1 MQYLL
6 ESAFCLAC
14 FYVFYWVALR
24 RETFFQ
30 WNRAYLLVVPL
41 LSFGIPALR
50 VELEKQAET
59 PAGNFFT
66 QDAVAVIAEAQSA
79 PLALQNQLE
88 RPAFLPASWS
98 LTVGDALL
106 GVYGLGALALALLLV
121 ARLVRLFGLVRRC
134 RREHR
139 GDFILATTPP
149 EAPGALPAASFFSFV
164 FWKNDAM
171 TERERL
177 ILEHELVHV
186 RQRHSL
192 DVLLMELL
200 VIWQWFNPLIWF
212 YRRSL
217 QAVHEFIADDFVAR
231 QSRRRHEYALVLA
244 QHYRAPGGTPLLN
257 TFHTQIKKRLL
268 MLAKRPSHW
277 IRRGKFALT
286 LPLAAGLALLFSF
299 RLIETLP
306 AAAPLSTAIASA
318 EHFAE
323 KIAATPLL
331 APKPNHPEPTP
342 YIFYWGVLQA
352 KIQYVEGT
360 GDYFAEIHTSPAE
373 FREALQREPRLWDG
387 RALRRHCTLKVGD
400 QAVRSDYYDE
410 TVYTASREKL
420 LAMAPELTKND
431 YLKIGAL
438 ALDAGKFAEVF
449 VYFDGQAPRW
459 LPGQTN
465 RAAAGRQPE
474 TAYFFQWGDERFDR
488 EAREFF
494 TREEFWRIVR
504 SDPALHFEDGRTV
517 LPQNWEVTLVA
528 PEHPRIA
535 LDKKMTRAEVLA
547 WLENMSAT
555 MPDGTTVVFYGS
567 DDRPATEEITDT
579 IYLLDPLRSAE
590 PVTAEPEP
598 YLQLASGEIV
608 SNRSFRQLKLAE
620 LTLVPDGDPRL
631 PLRHSERR
639 RFEFVW
645 GGFEQ
650 DIINVF
656 ARSFPKPDGS
666 VIRADRRQ
674 TTFSNQFTRAQCLD
688 MLKNPARLLASDGRH
703 LTPLRFTV
711 QYKNRTAIAENG
723 VCPQE
728 FLSALERELA
738 PYEKITVSG
747 IQAGAADLGFVE
759 LVFEVRNDDPKPPL
773 RQPPLRPAYAPP
785 NAPMEQQV
793 RLFPIVPNPVRDRLF
808 LAFALPEAGEAV
820 LQATN
825 ARGQVV
831 WTKKDV
837 FDQGENRLDL
847 PVEALGGEGWFTLTL
862 EAARVKVQQAFVV
875 AR

>member
-14 FYVFYWVALR
+14 FYVFYWLALR

-30 WNRAYLLVVPL
+30 WNRAYLLLAPL

-50 VELEKQAET
+50 VELERQAET
-59 PAGNFFT
+59 PADNFIT

-106 GVYGLGALALALLLV
+106 GVYGLGVAVLALLLAIRM
-121 ARLVRLFGLVRRC
+121 ARLFRLIRRC
-134 RREHR
+134 RRER
-139 GDFILATTPP
+139 RDDFILASTPTD
-149 EAPGALPAASFFSFV
+149 GSVRLPTASFFSFV
-164 FWKNDAM
+164 FWTKGDT
-171 TERERL
+171 TERGNL

-231 QSRRRHEYALVLA
+231 QSRRRHEYALLLA

-268 MLAKRPSHW
+268 MLAKRPSHR
-277 IRRGKFALT
+277 IRRGKFALA
-286 LPLAAGLALLFSF
+286 LPLTAGLALLFSF

-306 AAAPLSTAIASA
+306 AAAPLATAIASA

-331 APKPNHPEPTP
+331 ASKPNRPEPTP

-387 RALRRHCTLKVGD
+387 HALRQHCALKVGD

-410 TVYTASREKL
+410 TAYAASREKL
-420 LAMAPELTKND
+420 LEMAPGLTEND
-431 YLKIGAL
+431 YLKIGEL
-438 ALDAGKFAEVF
+438 ALDAGKLAEVF
-449 VYFDGQAPRW
+449 VYFDGQTPRW

-465 RAAAGRQPE
+465 RPAAGRQPE

-488 EAREFF
+488 EARQFF
-494 TREEFWRIVR
+494 TREEFWRIVQ

-535 LDKKMTRAEVLA
+535 LDQKMTRSEVLA
-547 WLENMSAT
+547 WLEKMSPN

-567 DDRPATEEITDT
+567 DDRPATEEIIDT
-579 IYLLDPLRSAE
+579 IYLLDPLQLAE
-590 PVTAEPEP
+590 PATAVPDP
-598 YLQLASGEIV
+598 HLQLASGEIV

-631 PLRHSERR
+631 PLRRSERR
-639 RFEFVW
+639 RFDFVW
-645 GGFEQ
+645 GVFEQ
-650 DIINVF
+650 DIMDVF
-656 ARSFPKPDGS
+656 ARSFPQPDGS

-688 MLKNPARLLASDGRH
+688 MLKNPARLLASDSRS
-703 LTPLRFTV
+703 LTPLRFTL
-711 QYKNRTAIAENG
+711 QYKNHTAVAENG
-723 VCPQE
+723 ICPPE
-728 FLSALERELA
+728 FVSALEWELA

-747 IQAGAADLGFVE
+747 IQAGAADLGFAE

-773 RQPPLRPAYAPP
+773 RPAYAPP
-785 NAPMEQQV
+785 NVPVEQQV
-793 RLFPIVPNPVRDRLF
+793 RLFNIVPNPVQDRLNVT
-808 LAFALPEAGEAV
+808 FALPEAGEAV
-820 LQATN
+820 LYATN

-831 WTKKDV
+831 WTKKGA
-837 FDQGENRLDL
+837 FDQGETRLDL
-847 PVEALGGEGWFTLTL
+847 SVDELGEDGWYTLTL
-862 EAARVKVQQAFVV
+862 EAARVTVQQIFVV